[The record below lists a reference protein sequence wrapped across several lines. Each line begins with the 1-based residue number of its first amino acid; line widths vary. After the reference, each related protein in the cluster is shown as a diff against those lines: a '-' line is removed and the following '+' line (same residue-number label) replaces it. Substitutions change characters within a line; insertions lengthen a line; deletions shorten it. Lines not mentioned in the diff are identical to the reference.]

1 MKDCCA
7 SSSSRDKVAAP
18 ASMGLP
24 SYAVRPGVTFPDWP
38 VVSTPAVEDALLAM
52 VGSDQVLNRW
62 NGYDPV
68 TDRVRVALLQLY
80 AEHGRAPT
88 PRAIARQV
96 GLSEAAV
103 QPLLQELRHR
113 DLVVLDGER
122 IIGAYPF
129 TDRDTGH
136 KVTLDGRILN
146 ATCAV
151 DALGIGAMTDH
162 DIAIASHC
170 RHCGAPIR
178 ITTRDRGRTLADVA
192 PATAV
197 VWLSVRYEGA
207 CAANSLCTATSFFC
221 SDDHLAAWR
230 QERQSDEPG
239 FRLSIEEALEAGR
252 ALFGPSLAGL
262 DAAERAGS
270 DIRTRGESRPSAD
283 PATMNGAVADRRF
296 GTNGRNG
303 GAYDLV
309 VIGAGSAG
317 FSASITAADQGAQV
331 ALIGSGTIGGTC
343 VNIGCVPS
351 KTLIRA
357 VETLHNAR
365 VAARFAGITAEAELT
380 DWQRIVRQKDALVSE
395 LRQAKYIDLLPAY
408 NGIAYREGPTRL
420 VEGGVEVDGARIPVG
435 KIIVATGARPAV
447 PAITGINAV
456 PYLTSTT
463 ALDLQELPRSLL
475 VIGGGY
481 IGAELAQMFAR
492 AGVKVT
498 LVCRSRL
505 LPEAE
510 PEIGAA
516 LTGYFEDEGIT
527 VVSGIAYRAIGKTED
542 GISLTVA
549 RDGQNTTINADQ
561 VLITTGR
568 TPNIEGLGLAEHGVA
583 VSPKGGIVV
592 DERMRTT
599 RLGIYAAG
607 DVTGRDQ
614 FVYMAAYGA
623 KLAAKNAL
631 NGDSLRYDNAA
642 MPAVVFTDPQVG
654 SVGLTEA
661 QARAAGHNVRTSVLS
676 LDNVP
681 RALAAR
687 DTRGLIKLVADG
699 RTRKLLGAH
708 ILAPE
713 GADSI
718 QTAAMAIRCGLT
730 IDDLAETIFPYLT
743 TVEGLKLAAL
753 SFGRDV
759 AKLSCCAG

>member
-1 MKDCCA
+1 MNDCCV
-7 SSSSRDKVAAP
+7 SSSSRGKLEASASAA
-18 ASMGLP
+18 LP
-24 SYAVRPGVTFPDWP
+24 SYTVRPDVMFPDWS
-38 VVSTPAVEDALLAM
+38 VVTSPAVKGALLAM
-52 VGSDQVLNRW
+52 VGSDHVFDRW
-62 NGYDPV
+62 SGYDPV
-68 TDRVRVALLQLY
+68 TDRVRIALLQLY
-80 AEHGRAPT
+80 VEHGRAPAADALAE
-88 PRAIARQV
+88 RA
-96 GLSEAAV
+96 GMSEAAIRR
-103 QPLLQELRHR
+103 PLEDLRNR
-113 DLVVLDGER
+113 DLIVRDGER
-122 IIGAYPF
+122 IVGAYPF

-136 KVTLDGRILN
+136 RVTLDGRVLN
-146 ATCAV
+146 AMCAV
-151 DALGIGAMTDH
+151 DALGIGAMTDR
-162 DIAIASHC
+162 DITVASRC
-170 RHCGAPIR
+170 RHCGVPIR
-178 ITTRDRGRTLADVA
+178 IATRDQGRALAQIE
-192 PATAV
+192 PRTAV
-197 VWLSVRYEGA
+197 MWQSVRYEGA
-207 CAANSLCTATSFFC
+207 CAANSLCATTAFFC
-221 SDDHLAAWR
+221 SDDHLSAWSREQAA
-230 QERQSDEPG
+230 DEAG
-239 FRLSIEEALEAGR
+239 FRLSIEEGLEAGR

-262 DAAERAGS
+262 DTAVQSSVGSTSKGAAVE
-270 DIRTRGESRPSAD
+270 
-283 PATMNGAVADRRF
+283 DRRF
-296 GTNGRNG
+296 RTSGRNG

-357 VETLHNAR
+357 AETLHNAR
-365 VAARFAGITAEAELT
+365 VASRFAGIAAKAELT
-380 DWQRIVRQKDALVSE
+380 DWRGTVRQKDALVSE
-395 LRQAKYIDLLPAY
+395 LRQAKYTNLLPAY
-408 NGIAYREGPTRL
+408 NGIAYREGPARL
-420 VEGGVEVDGARIPVG
+420 MEGGVEVDGARIPAG
-435 KIIVATGARPAV
+435 KIIIATGARPAV
-447 PAITGINAV
+447 PAIPGIEAV

-463 ALDLQELPRSLL
+463 ALDLEELPRSLL

-498 LVCRSRL
+498 LVCRSHL

-527 VVSGIAYRAIGKTED
+527 VVSGIGYRAIRKIEN
-542 GISLTVA
+542 GIALDVS
-549 RDGQNTTINADQ
+549 RDGQNTTIDADQ

-568 TPNIEGLGLAEHGVA
+568 APNIEGLGLAEHGIA

-592 DERMRTT
+592 DDRMRTT
-599 RLGIYAAG
+599 GAGIYAAG

-631 NGDSLRYDNAA
+631 NGDSLRYDNSA
-642 MPAVVFTDPQVG
+642 MPAIVFTDPQVA

-661 QARAAGHNVRTSVLS
+661 AARTAGHAVRVSTIG
-676 LDNVP
+676 LDQVP
-681 RALAAR
+681 RALATR
-687 DTRGLIKLVADG
+687 DTRGLIKLVADAGSG
-699 RTRKLLGAH
+699 RLLGAH

-718 QTAAMAIRCGLT
+718 QTAALAIRQGLT
-730 IDDLAETIFPYLT
+730 VEDLADTIFPYLT

-753 SFGRDV
+753 SFGKDV